1 MSELIV
7 PPSSSDSPVSYSDYG
22 VQISNL
28 AESVTLRHSTTIN
41 GTVEVIIT
49 AGNAFIAAI
58 DLNDPTIFSIF
69 DGDGAA
75 TLTTAAGADVISA
88 GGGDDVIST
97 GNGDDFV
104 DGGTGNNRIQGLDAN
119 DFLLSSSGNDT
130 LEGGAG
136 IDLLVSGAGNDSL
149 DGGAGSDV
157 LISGAGNDTLV
168 GGEGDDRLQGGP
180 GKDSL
185 IGGEG
190 VDRFRFE
197 KAAIIK
203 GAKGSKSL
211 KNVDQVV
218 DFDPD
223 GEVLEFGRQIFGGK
237 VKPAKGKANEF
248 GARALMNEDDFKA
261 VDSLSDDLGDA
272 KIIYEK
278 GTGLVYFNS
287 NTGPAPLVQ
296 LAKNLDITAANFEIF
311 Y

>member
-7 PPSSSDSPVSYSDYG
+7 SPSPSDSPVSYSDYG

-28 AESVTLRHSTTIN
+28 AESVTLRHSTTAN
-41 GTVEVIIT
+41 GVIEIVT
-49 AGNAFIAAI
+49 KGNTFIAAI
-58 DLNDPTIFSIF
+58 DLNDPTIFSLF
-69 DGDGAA
+69 DGDGAL

-104 DGGTGNNRIQGLDAN
+104 DGGEGNNQIQGLDAN

-149 DGGAGSDV
+149 DGGGGNDI

-168 GGEGDDRLQGGP
+168 GGEGNDRLQGGP

-197 KAAIIK
+197 KAAI
-203 GAKGSKSL
+203 AKGSNSL
-211 KNVDQVV
+211 KKVDQVV

-223 GEVLEFGRQIFGGK
+223 GEVLEFGRQIFNGK
-237 VKPAKGKANEF
+237 VKPVKGKPNQF

-261 VDSLSDDLGDA
+261 VDSLTDDLGDA

-287 NTGPAPLVQ
+287 NKGPSPLVQ
-296 LAKNLDITAANFEIF
+296 LEANLEITASNFEIF